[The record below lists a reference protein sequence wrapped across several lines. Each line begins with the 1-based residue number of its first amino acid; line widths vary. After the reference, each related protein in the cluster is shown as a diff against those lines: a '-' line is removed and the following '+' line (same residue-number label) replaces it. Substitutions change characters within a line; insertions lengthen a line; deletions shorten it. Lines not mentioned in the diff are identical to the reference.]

1 MKNQQFEYRV
11 TEIKQWFRSK
21 PVSNN
26 ISNHLNEIS
35 ANGWELVDLVSSI
48 GLFEFPGYVR
58 FIWRKPKS

>member
-1 MKNQQFEYRV
+1 MNQQFEYRV

-48 GLFEFPGYVR
+48 GLFGENQ
-58 FIWRKPKS
+58 KADEKLLLTT

>member
-1 MKNQQFEYRV
+1 MNQQFEYRV

-26 ISNHLNEIS
+26 VSNHLNEIS

-48 GLFEFPGYVR
+48 GLFEFPDYVR

>member
-1 MKNQQFEYRV
+1 MNQQFEYIV

-48 GLFEFPGYVR
+48 GLLEFPGYVR
-58 FIWRKPKS
+58 FIWRKLKS

>member
-1 MKNQQFEYRV
+1 MNQQFEYRA

>member
-1 MKNQQFEYRV
+1 MNQQFEYIV

-58 FIWRKPKS
+58 FIWQKPKS

>member
-1 MKNQQFEYRV
+1 MNQQFEYSV

>member
-1 MKNQQFEYRV
+1 MNQQFEYRV
-11 TEIKQWFRSK
+11 TEIKQWFSSK
-21 PVSNN
+21 RVSNN

>member
-1 MKNQQFEYRV
+1 MNQQFEYRV

-26 ISNHLNEIS
+26 ITNHLNEIS